1 MSSHADHDGLIR
13 WISQFDRPKPAQ
25 VFVVHGD
32 SPVCEGFAAEL
43 NRMGYRAHAPEWR
56 ETFDLAA
63 GVVTEKGVA
72 PPKKPESKWQEGSPA
87 YRKLEEA
94 GRQLLEVIGRNKGG
108 TNKDLAKF
116 TDQIRALIQKWDR

>member
-1 MSSHADHDGLIR
+1 
-13 WISQFDRPKPAQ
+13 
-25 VFVVHGD
+25 
-32 SPVCEGFAAEL
+32 
-43 NRMGYRAHAPEWR
+43 AHAPEWR
-56 ETFDLAA
+56 EVFDLAA

-72 PPKKPESKWQEGSPA
+72 PPKKSESRWQEGSPA
-87 YRKLEEA
+87 YRRLEEA